1 MSWKKKS
8 TQFKII
14 TPKNLFF
21 YCCLTKSITQLLSK
35 FTHDFGS
42 GESYSLVASID
53 KSILFL
59 VIYFAVN
66 ASLNDILDFVYCHR
80 IDLVSHFNG
89 VFFLFH
95 WNISQFVAA
104 FVYSMMHFCVNDLNN
119 QYLWAYWRLTSV
131 FMEIPI
137 RFVSFRFA
145 LSHFNLVLNANIVTF
160 CWPTKSFR
168 VKCPAL
174 CFVLFMR
181 RTVNSFILAQ
191 MCMFCW
197 KKSFKTFFFFDWDT
211 SKRPKI
217 VDEMKWNWKQKA
229 RSYDTVLWIMNH
241 A

>member
-1 MSWKKKS
+1 M
-8 TQFKII
+8 
-14 TPKNLFF
+14 
-21 YCCLTKSITQLLSK
+21 SK

-42 GESYSLVASID
+42 GESCSLVASID

-66 ASLNDILDFVYCHR
+66 ASLNDILDFVHCHR

-89 VFFLFH
+89 VFFCFIEISLNLSLLLFIR
-95 WNISQFVAA
+95 WCIFASMIWTINIYEPTDDWHQFSWK
-104 FVYSMMHFCVNDLNN
+104 F
-119 QYLWAYWRLTSV
+119 
-131 FMEIPI
+131 P
-137 RFVSFRFA
+137 FVSFRFA
-145 LSHFNLVLNANIVTF
+145 LSHFDLVLNANIVTF

-174 CFVLFMR
+174 CFILFLR